1 MKIKNFF
8 AKIMFVLMF
17 VSIAG
22 SSALAVRDGEYI
34 ADGEYSAAIE
44 AYKYKKRQDR

>member
-1 MKIKNFF
+1 MLNMRRLNENKKFL

-34 ADGEYSAAIE
+34 ADGEYSATI
-44 AYKYKKRQDR
+44 